1 MPPAHRASR
10 SLRTT
15 GTPAASLASSA
26 TPPTVPLSTSGDAPR
41 QETTRFDYS
50 PAPIPSGNSQSF
62 PNHHQ
67 GRHREVNPA
76 VMDRAGAARFLG
88 IGLSTLAE
96 LTATG
101 DVPSL
106 KVGRRRLYRVAD
118 LDSWLA
124 GRVTG
129 GTGPE
134 AA

>member
-1 MPPAHRASR
+1 
-10 SLRTT
+10 
-15 GTPAASLASSA
+15 
-26 TPPTVPLSTSGDAPR
+26 
-41 QETTRFDYS
+41 
-50 PAPIPSGNSQSF
+50 
-62 PNHHQ
+62 
-67 GRHREVNPA
+67 
-76 VMDRAGAARFLG
+76 MDRAGAARFLG